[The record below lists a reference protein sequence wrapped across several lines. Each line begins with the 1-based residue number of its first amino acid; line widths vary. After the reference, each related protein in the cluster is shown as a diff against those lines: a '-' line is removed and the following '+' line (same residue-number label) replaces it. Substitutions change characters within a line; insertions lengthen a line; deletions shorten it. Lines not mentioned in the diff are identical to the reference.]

1 MQGSGVLFNPN
12 GQKALEAIDAD
23 LLERFRSHSVQ
34 PNSYAVYDRKGNEI
48 TRSTFLGQGELHK
61 QYGYGPFILGW
72 HEIRQLIFDNLPP
85 GTVEFNTQVAS
96 YDEDAD
102 GVTIHFD
109 DGQPSV
115 RAKLLIGADGYFS
128 RIRKQCLDDGPPKFA
143 GLVMW
148 RARIPWQEGMPNNSV
163 SYRDGLVPTRGN
175 NAIYAML
182 FPLGTLEA
190 TSDTTWSW
198 TLCAHVD
205 KVKEA
210 GVEFDAEA
218 RTLTSVQGIA
228 SSGSALQ
235 NVCKVFA
242 DFPRAIMDVVEGTDP
257 TTVTQHGLYV
267 RALDDTTP
275 EQGWGRGRVS
285 LLGDAAHA
293 TIPNGQ
299 GLCLAIEDAVV
310 LGWHLRQ
317 HGCTTQALRSYEYE
331 QVPRAKDVI
340 AHGHDNASK
349 EEKETF
355 LYKPSFKPL
364 WKTEDTA
371 AVNGSDSSMKGPP
384 RRQQCITM
392 SLSLQTVGG
401 RARASCMPARKLM
414 SPSHAKGTAL
424 HKARLCSKISVHSNS
439 CMRRQ
444 LMRSRGNVG
453 MTGKC

>member
-317 HGCTTQALRSYEYE
+317 HGCTTQALRRC
-331 QVPRAKDVI
+331 QGPR
-340 AHGHDNASK
+340 
-349 EEKETF
+349 
-355 LYKPSFKPL
+355 
-364 WKTEDTA
+364 
-371 AVNGSDSSMKGPP
+371 M
-384 RRQQCITM
+384 
-392 SLSLQTVGG
+392 
-401 RARASCMPARKLM
+401 
-414 SPSHAKGTAL
+414 
-424 HKARLCSKISVHSNS
+424 
-439 CMRRQ
+439 
-444 LMRSRGNVG
+444 
-453 MTGKC
+453 